1 LASGLW
7 ADDVIETSGD
17 ASARSY
23 PVPADEAL
31 RLRDLQ
37 RHQLLDRPGDHHFDR
52 IVKLASAIFE
62 VPIALISLVD
72 KDRQWFLSREGLKVS
87 ETPREVA
94 FCAHTIATD
103 DVLVVP
109 DASRDERFSS
119 NPLVVADP
127 GIRFYAGAP
136 LRSSEGHNL
145 GTLCVID
152 KKPREF
158 SPEQKQQLRMLAEV
172 VMREIEWRHDA
183 TLCPVTGLS
192 NRGALFSVG
201 QREMEQA
208 RSADEP
214 MALICLDID
223 NFRQINNRWGHPAG
237 DQVLL
242 DFSHLCKRFVRE
254 QDFIARLGDEEF
266 VILLIG
272 QSGESA
278 LEIAE
283 SIRDATGRMSGVFS
297 HSGYH
302 LHISGGVS
310 ALAHDDTS
318 FGDLVGRAEQ
328 ALELAKTNG
337 RNQIATLFGA

>member
-1 LASGLW
+1 MN
-7 ADDVIETSGD
+7 ETSGD
-17 ASARSY
+17 PSARSY

-37 RHQLLDRPGDHHFDR
+37 RHQLLDHAGDHHFDQ
-52 IVKLASAIFE
+52 IAKLASALFDR
-62 VPIALISLVD
+62 PIALISLVD
-72 KDRQWFLSREGLKVS
+72 HDRQWFLSRNGLEVS

-94 FCAHTIATD
+94 FCAHTIASD
-103 DVLVVP
+103 EVMVVP
-109 DASRDERFSS
+109 DALQDERFSS
-119 NPLVVADP
+119 NPLVLSPP

-136 LRSSEGHNL
+136 LRTKDGHNL

-152 KKPREF
+152 QKPREF
-158 SPEQKQQLRMLAEV
+158 SPEQRQQLQMLADL
-172 VMREIEWRHDA
+172 VMREIEWRHDSS
-183 TLCPVTGLS
+183 LCPVTGLS
-192 NRGALFSVG
+192 NRGALFNVG

-208 RSADEP
+208 RIADEP

-242 DFSHLCKRFVRE
+242 DFSRLCKGFLLE

-272 QSGESA
+272 QDGETA
-278 LEIAE
+278 LQMAE
-283 SIRDATGRMSGVFS
+283 QIRDATSRMNGVFS

-302 LHISGGVS
+302 LSISGGVS
-310 ALAHDDTS
+310 ALAHDDTC
-318 FGDLVGRAEQ
+318 FGDLMQRAER

-337 RNQIATLFGA
+337 RNQIASLLRS